1 MALFGKNK
9 EKKEKAPKESAA
21 QRIAA
26 KRAEKR
32 KADKKS
38 HKQKKKKKSSLLEK
52 AGIKTEVEATPEESQ
67 TKDRHQQIAGVWSY
81 LRNQID
87 NGVEEYF
94 KTGNSDILK
103 QYVNRPA
110 LDSIIAEV
118 DNLRQQNI
126 HWSQPD
132 RQART
137 DQQIEVI
144 SEKAEPGSKRSSTFT
159 IQERFKDNSVY
170 RRVDGSDQK
179 IAPAEQ
185 KVFQATVEVLDGY
198 NYRLVSVV
206 NVPDPVE

>member
-1 MALFGKNK
+1 MALFGKK
-9 EKKEKAPKESAA
+9 DKQEKPDKESAA

-32 KADKKS
+32 KNAKKGT
-38 HKQKKKKKSSLLEK
+38 KKKGKTSLLER
-52 AGIKTEVEATPEESQ
+52 AGIKTEIEATPEESQ
-67 TKDRHQQIAGVWSY
+67 TKDRHQQIIGVWSY

-110 LDSIIAEV
+110 LDAIIVQV
-118 DNLRQQNI
+118 DSLREQNI

-132 RQART
+132 RSART
-137 DQQIEVI
+137 EQQVEVI

-159 IQERFKDNSVY
+159 VQERFKDNSVY
-170 RRVDGSDQK
+170 RRISGTEQRN
-179 IAPAEQ
+179 APGEQ
-185 KVFQATVEVLDGY
+185 EVFQATVEVLDGY

-206 NVPDPVE
+206 RVPDPVE